1 MREHLLSQDVI
12 YVGGGSLRN
21 LLAIWRA
28 HGLVDVLLEAYR
40 RGVVLAGVSAGAM
53 CWFRGGVTTSSGV
66 AEPADGLALLPH
78 SLSVHLDGE
87 PERRPV
93 YVDAVRTGRLP
104 PGWAVDDGAA
114 LLFCDERL
122 VRVVGARPTA
132 AAVRVGR
139 DGKTSRLEA
148 QYLGA
153 RPAAMRAVPGDVL
166 ELRALH
172 ALRTLRR

>member
-1 MREHLLSQDVI
+1 M

-28 HGLVDVLLEAYR
+28 HGIDEILVDAYR

-53 CWFRGGVTTSSGV
+53 CWFAGGVTTSSGV
-66 AEPADGLALLPH
+66 PAPAGGLGLLAG
-78 SLSVHLDGE
+78 SLSVHLDAE
-87 PERRPV
+87 PRRRPV
-93 YVDAVRTGRLP
+93 YVDAVREGALP

-122 VRVVGARPTA
+122 VRVVAARPGAGAVSVA
-132 AAVRVGR
+132 AGGGVA
-139 DGKTSRLEA
+139 RLEA
-148 QYLGA
+148 HELGG
-153 RPAAMRAVPGDVL
+153 RRAAAPHATPSDVL

-172 ALRTLRR
+172 ALRALRR